1 MPEKQRNMLI
11 KRLSHKTLSLLSGGL
26 LCALAACGG
35 PSPVPVGDWRST
47 LGRADIRFVEK
58 DSGAYAAIVAHRIH
72 GGGTCHIEYPVVKTT
87 CQGCYIQAEGRIVV
101 SYDPEKD
108 RLFLSPGGTYVRKR
122 EVRQPDADKDEDTY
136 SPLKSKEE

>member
-1 MPEKQRNMLI
+1 MLI

-26 LCALAACGG
+26 LCALVACGG
-35 PSPVPVGDWRST
+35 PSPVPVGNWQST

-72 GGGTCHIEYPVVKTT
+72 GGGTCPIEYPVVKTSH
-87 CQGCYIQAEGRIVV
+87 GCYIQAEGRIAV

-108 RLFLSPGGTYVRKR
+108 RLFLSPGGTYVRKGK
-122 EVRQPDADKDEDTY
+122 VRQPSTGKDKNTY
-136 SPLKSKEE
+136 SSLKTEEKWK